1 MTPRRLCLMFAAM
14 LVSHKPLAA
23 AAERLLF
30 ETDWRAG
37 VDVRLGVQAAAPSDV
52 WVEHALGMQMPAHR
66 LHVRI
71 RRDADFSR
79 VANGAPRAEAVFS
92 NVARF
97 ASGKR
102 YVIAWQTWIPPDYSL
117 DGMHTEI
124 MTQIHQRQASGPP
137 PVMLTLTGSQ
147 YTISVRGGVHTQHG
161 AGVAICCAD
170 ADRGKWVTWRLD
182 YQPDST
188 GKEALTVLRKGGRVV
203 YDGAGSPNAYPA
215 ESQAYLKIGLYD
227 PDHWQKAPEAVIS
240 RTLVYGPVRILEITQ
255 EEKP

>member
-79 VANGAPRAEAVFS
+79 VANGAPRAKPCF
-92 NVARF
+92 
-97 ASGKR
+97 
-102 YVIAWQTWIPPDYSL
+102 P
-117 DGMHTEI
+117 
-124 MTQIHQRQASGPP
+124 
-137 PVMLTLTGSQ
+137 
-147 YTISVRGGVHTQHG
+147 
-161 AGVAICCAD
+161 
-170 ADRGKWVTWRLD
+170 TWR
-182 YQPDST
+182 
-188 GKEALTVLRKGGRVV
+188 VLRRASATSLRGRR
-203 YDGAGSPNAYPA
+203 GF
-215 ESQAYLKIGLYD
+215 L
-227 PDHWQKAPEAVIS
+227 
-240 RTLVYGPVRILEITQ
+240 RTTRSTACTR
-255 EEKP
+255 KS